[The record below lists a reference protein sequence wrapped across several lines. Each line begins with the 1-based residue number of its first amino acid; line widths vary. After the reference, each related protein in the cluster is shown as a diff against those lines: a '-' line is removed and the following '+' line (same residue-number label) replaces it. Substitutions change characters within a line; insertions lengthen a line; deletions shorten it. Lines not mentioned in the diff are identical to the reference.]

1 MATRIQAIRAFCP
14 RIRLLRSASPEY
26 FMELVT
32 RRTTLSPGVVKNVQE
47 SEIETLAS
55 LLCEGQPVRTG
66 TVTYTPTVG
75 LDGRISLSLRANPR
89 LLRAL
94 KTLGAFH
101 GEMDNSDNLGQTSDE
116 LVRQWDRTHPADPVE
131 EDHR

>member
-1 MATRIQAIRAFCP
+1 MATRIRAIRAFCP
-14 RIRLLRSASPEY
+14 SIRLVKSASPEY

-55 LLCEGQPVRTG
+55 LLLEGQPVRTG
-66 TVTYTPTVG
+66 AVTYTPTVG
-75 LDGRISLSLRANPR
+75 LDGRIHLSLRANPR

-94 KTLGAFH
+94 NAPGAFR
-101 GEMDNSDNLGQTSDE
+101 GMMDNTDNVGQSSGE
-116 LVRQWDRTHPADPVE
+116 LVQQWNRAHPTDPVE
-131 EDHR
+131 EDDR